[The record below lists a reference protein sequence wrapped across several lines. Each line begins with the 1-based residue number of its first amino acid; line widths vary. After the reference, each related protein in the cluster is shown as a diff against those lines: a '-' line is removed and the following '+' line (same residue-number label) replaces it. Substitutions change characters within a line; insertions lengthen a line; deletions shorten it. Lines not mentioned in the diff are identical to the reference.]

1 MKLRLLYKLSLIILL
16 FIYGLMIAGGVFP
29 VLNLLCSANQA
40 KRKRDTLKTH
50 WLTKFS
56 AIVNLCIIKEGE
68 LPQPGTLLVSN
79 HISWLD
85 IIVIGQYLPAYFVA
99 KSDILSWP
107 VIGYLSKQGG
117 TIFIRRG
124 DKKHIKVTAEKMVWV
139 LKQNSNIIAFPEGT
153 TTRGDEV
160 LGFHASLF
168 QPALLTRSAIQPV
181 ALQYQGVAK
190 QQAPFVGDDDF
201 IPHLI
206 KMLSLDKIEVHVCF
220 LPVIECSGMDRHSV
234 GIEARDMISDEIF
247 KGKLMDNLGNPYM
260 KSSRVSLALLDG
272 KRT

>member
-1 MKLRLLYKLSLIILL
+1 MKSKLRLLNKLSLIVLL
-16 FIYGLMIAGGVFP
+16 FSYGLVIAGGVFP
-29 VLNLLCSANQA
+29 LLNLLCTANTA
-40 KRKRDTLKTH
+40 KCKRNALKTH
-50 WLTKFS
+50 WLKKFS
-56 AIVNLCIIKEGE
+56 AIVNLSITKEGE
-68 LPQPGTLLVSN
+68 LPEQGAFLVSN

-85 IIVIGQYLPAYFVA
+85 IIVIGQYMPAYFVA

-124 DKKHIKVTAEKMVWV
+124 DKKHIKATTEKMIWV

-168 QPALLTRSAIQPV
+168 QPALLTKSAIQPV

-190 QQAPFVGDDDF
+190 ELAPFIGDDDF

-206 KMLSLDKIEVHVCF
+206 KMLSLDKIEVRVCF
-220 LPVIECSGMDRHSV
+220 LPVIKSSGRDRLSV
-234 GIEARDMISDEIF
+234 SAEARELISQEISR
-247 KGKLMDNLGNPYM
+247 GNPGNNPDYQGM
-260 KSSRVSLALLDG
+260 KSSSMQ
-272 KRT
+272 

>member
-1 MKLRLLYKLSLIILL
+1 MKSKLRLLYKLVLIILL
-16 FIYGLMIAGGVFP
+16 FGYGLIIAGGVFP
-29 VLNLLCSANQA
+29 ALNLLCPANNA
-40 KRKRDTLKTH
+40 KNKRDALKIH
-50 WLTKFS
+50 WLKRFS
-56 AIVNLCIIKEGE
+56 AIMNLSVTKVGK
-68 LPQPGTLLVSN
+68 LPKQATFLVSN

-99 KSDILSWP
+99 KSDIISWP

-124 DKKHIKVTAEKMVWV
+124 DKKHIKATTEKMVWA

-153 TTRGDEV
+153 TTKGDEV

-181 ALQYQGVAK
+181 ALQYQGLAK
-190 QQAPFVGDDDF
+190 QQAPFIDDDDF

-206 KMLSLDKIEVHVCF
+206 KLLALDKIEVHVYF
-220 LPVIECSGMDRHSV
+220 LPVIKSSGRDRHSV
-234 GIEARDMISDEIF
+234 GVEARDLILGEISE
-247 KGKLMDNLGNPYM
+247 GLPTDNSAFCG
-260 KSSRVSLALLDG
+260 SGFSHDCRG
-272 KRT
+272 

>member
-1 MKLRLLYKLSLIILL
+1 MKSKLRLLYKLFLIILL
-16 FIYGLMIAGGVFP
+16 FSHGLVIAGVVFP
-29 VLNLLCSANQA
+29 VLHLLYPA
-40 KRKRDTLKTH
+40 KIAKSKRDALKTH
-50 WLTKFS
+50 WLKRFS
-56 AIVNLCIIKEGE
+56 AIVNLRVTKDGE
-68 LPQPGTLLVSN
+68 LPQQGSLLVSN

-124 DKKHIKVTAEKMVWV
+124 DKKHIRATTEKMVWV

-153 TTRGDEV
+153 TTKGDEV

-168 QPALLTRSAIQPV
+168 QPALFNKSAIQPV
-181 ALQYQGVAK
+181 VIQYQGAAK
-190 QQAPFVGDDDF
+190 QQAPFIGEDDF

-206 KMLSLDKIEVHVCF
+206 KMLSLDKIEVRLSF
-220 LPVIECSGMDRHSV
+220 LPVINSSGKNRLAVSL
-234 GIEARDMISDEIF
+234 EARDIIWEKISECSPADNSDQQRVEIIQRRI
-247 KGKLMDNLGNPYM
+247 D
-260 KSSRVSLALLDG
+260 
-272 KRT
+272 

>member
-1 MKLRLLYKLSLIILL
+1 MKSKLRLLYKPILIILL
-16 FIYGLMIAGGVFP
+16 FGYGLIIAGGVFP
-29 VLNLLCSANQA
+29 ALNLLCPAINA
-40 KRKRDTLKTH
+40 KNKRDALKTH
-50 WLTKFS
+50 WLKIFS
-56 AIVNLCIIKEGE
+56 AIMNLSVNIEGE
-68 LPQPGTLLVSN
+68 FPEQGTLLVSN

-107 VIGYLSKQGG
+107 IIGYLSKQGG

-124 DKKHIKVTAEKMVWV
+124 DKKHIKVTTEKMAWV

-153 TTRGDEV
+153 TTKGDEV

-168 QPALLTRSAIQPV
+168 QSALLTRSAIQPV

-190 QQAPFVGDDDF
+190 QQAPFIGDDDF

-206 KMLSLDKIEVHVCF
+206 RMLSLDKIEVRVCF
-220 LPVIECSGMDRHSV
+220 LPVIKSSGRDRHSV
-234 GIEARDMISDEIF
+234 SLEARKTISSEIAR
-247 KGKLMDNLGNPYM
+247 GAGLDYSAHPHIN
-260 KSSRVSLALLDG
+260 SSRV
-272 KRT
+272 

>member
-1 MKLRLLYKLSLIILL
+1 MKLKLRLLYKLSFIILL

-40 KRKRDTLKTH
+40 KNKRDTLKTH
-50 WLTKFS
+50 WLNRFS
-56 AIVNLCIIKEGE
+56 VIVNLCITKEGE

-124 DKKHIKVTAEKMVWV
+124 EKKDIKATTEKMVWV

-168 QPALLTRSAIQPV
+168 QPALLTKSVIQPV
-181 ALQYQGVAK
+181 ALQYRGVALEH
-190 QQAPFVGDDDF
+190 APFIGDDDF

-206 KMLSLDKIEVHVCF
+206 KMLCLDKIEVHVSF
-220 LPVIECSGMDRHSV
+220 LPVINSSGRNRHSV
-234 GIEARDMISDEIF
+234 GIDARAMISEKIS
-247 KGKLMDNLGNPYM
+247 KGILVDNPDYPCM
-260 KSSRVSLALLDG
+260 KSSVVQ
-272 KRT
+272 

>member
-1 MKLRLLYKLSLIILL
+1 MKPKLRLLYKLSFIILL
-16 FIYGLMIAGGVFP
+16 FNYGLIIAGGVFP
-29 VLNLLCSANQA
+29 ALNLLCPANKA
-40 KRKRDTLKTH
+40 KNKRDALKTH
-50 WLTKFS
+50 WLKRFS
-56 AIVNLCIIKEGE
+56 AIINLSVIKEGE
-68 LPQPGTLLVSN
+68 PPERGALLVSN

-107 VIGYLSKQGG
+107 IIGYLSRQGG

-124 DKKHIKVTAEKMVWV
+124 DKKHIKATAEKMVWA
-139 LKQNSNIIAFPEGT
+139 LKQNSKIVAFPEGT

-181 ALQYQGVAK
+181 ALQYQGLAK
-190 QQAPFVGDDDF
+190 QQAPFIGDDAF

-206 KMLSLDKIEVHVCF
+206 RMLSLDRIEVRLCF
-220 LPVIECSGMDRHSV
+220 LPVINSSGKNRHSV
-234 GIEARDMISDEIF
+234 SLETRNRIWSKISECSPENESNQQCL
-247 KGKLMDNLGNPYM
+247 KLSN
-260 KSSRVSLALLDG
+260 K
-272 KRT
+272 

>member
-1 MKLRLLYKLSLIILL
+1 MKLKLRLLYKLALIILL
-16 FIYGLMIAGGVFP
+16 FSYGLIIAGGVFP
-29 VLNLLCSANQA
+29 VLNLVCPANKA
-40 KRKRDTLKTH
+40 NSKRDALKTH
-50 WLTKFS
+50 WLKRFS
-56 AIVNLCIIKEGE
+56 AIVNLCVTKEGE
-68 LPQPGTLLVSN
+68 LPEQGTLLVSN

-124 DKKHIKVTAEKMVWV
+124 DKKHIKATTEKMVWV
-139 LKQNSNIIAFPEGT
+139 LKQNSNIIAFPEAT
-153 TTRGDEV
+153 TTQGDEV

-181 ALQYQGVAK
+181 ALQYQGIAK

-206 KMLSLDKIEVHVCF
+206 KMLSLDKIEVHVSF
-220 LPVIECSGMDRHSV
+220 LPVIKSSGKNRHSV
-234 GIEARDMISDEIF
+234 GVEARVMISEEISRDTS
-247 KGKLMDNLGNPYM
+247 LDTLDHQSL
-260 KSSRVSLALLDG
+260 KSSRV
-272 KRT
+272 

>member
-1 MKLRLLYKLSLIILL
+1 MKSKLRLLYKLSLIILL
-16 FIYGLMIAGGVFP
+16 FSYGLIIAGAIFP
-29 VLNLLCSANQA
+29 ALNLLCSANQA
-40 KRKRDTLKTH
+40 KSKRNALKIH
-50 WLTKFS
+50 WLKRFS
-56 AIVNLCIIKEGE
+56 AILNLRITKKGE
-68 LPQPGTLLVSN
+68 LPTQTALFVSN

-107 VIGYLSKQGG
+107 IIGYLSRQGG

-124 DKKHIKVTAEKMVWV
+124 DKKHIKATTEKMVWV

-153 TTRGDEV
+153 TTTGDEV

-181 ALQYQGVAK
+181 ALQYQGAAK
-190 QQAPFVGDDDF
+190 QQAPFIGDDDF

-206 KMLSLDKIEVHVCF
+206 KILSLDKIEVRVCF
-220 LPVIECSGMDRHSV
+220 LPVIKSSGRDRLSV
-234 GIEARDMISDEIF
+234 GIEARDMISQEIS
-247 KGKLMDNLGNPYM
+247 KGAWVDNLDHPCM
-260 KSSRVSLALLDG
+260 KSSRVQ
-272 KRT
+272 